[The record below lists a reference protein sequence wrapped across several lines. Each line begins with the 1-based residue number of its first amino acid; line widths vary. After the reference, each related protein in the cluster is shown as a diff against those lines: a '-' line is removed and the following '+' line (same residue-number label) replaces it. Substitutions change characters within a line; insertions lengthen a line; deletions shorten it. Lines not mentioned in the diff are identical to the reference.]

1 MNHDELVAKRN
12 AIKAQGNWDST
23 KPMQSAKWVA
33 KSAMTYRIE
42 MKESGDV
49 DFKTIDHLKSK
60 KQAMFYLKEYKA
72 YKPNNEF
79 RVVEHQTGI
88 VVS

>member
-1 MNHDELVAKRN
+1 MK
-12 AIKAQGNWDST
+12 ST
-23 KPMQSAKWVA
+23 YLIQERLQDGIIF
-33 KSAMTYRIE
+33 T
-42 MKESGDV
+42 
-49 DFKTIDHLKSK
+49 TIDHLKNK